1 MQINEIVENTSNY
14 PLLEKDYIK
23 DGDVVKHKGG
33 EFVWSEPLNAFSVSK
48 EVETSRNPQLVG
60 VKVGKPIP
68 QGTKAEWEILRSAG
82 IVRSGIDKDG
92 YSQLSPTM
100 KTRFKNIFGK
110 GPGSKNFSRQNTKE
124 PEKEPGYFGKIGQDI
139 KSQDGRGIG
148 RKAGAAVGSAI
159 GQAIGGVGNFFS
171 QTGRDL
177 DKRSKDKNNPE
188 TDIDKDN
195 DNDKNK
201 NKQKVVYVPDGE
213 PGDGTPDTGTPDNTD
228 SSPLDTGTPD
238 NTDSSPLDTGTP
250 DNTDRFNN
258 SQDNLDPEVDYDV
271 PTYLRNKKKKPQ
283 KAKTSNGPI
292 RRAVN
297 DPRNAKDLK
306 DIENKIK
313 NDFDDFMK
321 KGGKSESD
329 FQIGDAVKWKAEE
342 KNKNIQKGDVV
353 SSVIQAMP
361 GGRYKVKGVI
371 KTVPKGNAL
380 MQTRTGLYYLKP
392 ISLIS
397 KIDA

>member
-1 MQINEIVENTSNY
+1 MLINEIVENTNNF

-33 EFVWSEPLNAFSVSK
+33 EFVWSEPLNTFSVRK
-48 EVETSRNPQLVG
+48 QVQTSRNPQLVG

-92 YSQLSPTM
+92 YSQLNPTM
-100 KTRFKNIFGK
+100 KTRFKNLFGK

-139 KSQDGRGIG
+139 QSQDGRGIG

-201 NKQKVVYVPDGE
+201 NKQKVIYVPDGE
-213 PGDGTPDTGTPDNTD
+213 PGDGTPDTPVTGEFGDGTP
-228 SSPLDTGTPD
+228 DTGTPD

-258 SQDNLDPEVDYDV
+258 SQDNLDPEVDLDV
-271 PTYLRNKKKKPQ
+271 PTFLRNKKKKPQ
-283 KAKTSNGPI
+283 KAKTSKDPN

-297 DPRNAKDLK
+297 DPRNAKELK
-306 DIENKIK
+306 DMEDNLRKELS
-313 NDFDDFMK
+313 NTQ
-321 KGGKSESD
+321 GGKSESD
-329 FQIGDAVKWKAEE
+329 FQIGDNVKWKAEK
-342 KNKNIQKGDVV
+342 KNKNIQKGDIV

-361 GGRYKVKGVI
+361 GGRYKVKGVT
-371 KTVPKGNAL
+371 KTVPQSQVL
-380 MQTRTGLYYLKP
+380 MKTRTGLYYLKP
-392 ISLIS
+392 MNLIS
-397 KIDA
+397 KA